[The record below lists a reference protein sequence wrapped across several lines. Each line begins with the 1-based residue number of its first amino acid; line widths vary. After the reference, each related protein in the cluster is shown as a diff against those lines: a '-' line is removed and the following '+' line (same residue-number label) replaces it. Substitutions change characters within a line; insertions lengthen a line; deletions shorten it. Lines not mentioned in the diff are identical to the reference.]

1 MIKIKIRKM
10 RKKNTINLSY
20 FSFSSGREFKA
31 ESYVLYRIM
40 KTSLYTDTTL
50 IVLVLNTKGEQYPLK
65 IARGALKKVVA
76 AV

>member
-1 MIKIKIRKM
+1 
-10 RKKNTINLSY
+10 
-20 FSFSSGREFKA
+20 
-31 ESYVLYRIM
+31 M
-40 KTSLYTDTTL
+40 KTSLYTGDDTTL